1 MSLSNHLLLGTLD
14 CIIFRFLLSRL
25 EHLPVSRCPAPS
37 RTTPRSPHPPTKH
50 RPPALP
56 HLCFAGLNFADV
68 FCCLGLYKAAP
79 KGAFVPGLEFAG
91 EVEAI
96 APTTGPAQPTSQD
109 TQAPHTSSSSSSR
122 MTQTAAAAAHPN
134 LQVGDRVL
142 GVTRFGAFATHV
154 ALDTAY
160 LRPIPADWS
169 YEQAAAFPVQTLTAA
184 YGLFSCGGLQP
195 GDAVLV
201 QSAAGGVGLQA
212 LQICRKLGCAVL
224 GLVGSQ
230 DKVQLLEQQFKHA
243 LGSPP
248 ALGPHGNDP
257 QLQQQQHHQQQ
268 QQQIQQVTASSSS
281 ESGGRTESRRLHFAV
296 RQQHAAAIQQ
306 QLAGFLAEQQLQGFN
321 VVLDAVAGPY
331 FRPSYEALQPT
342 GRYVIFGA
350 AALTPPPGASL
361 QVGLGLL
368 NPVNLLAAARLVWG
382 WVNRPKLDVL
392 AMPGDNKSVCG
403 FNLIWLYNQ
412 QRLMAGLYATV
423 ERLQLPAPLVGHTY
437 TWQQLPEALAFL
449 QSGRSVGK
457 VVVAVAPANAAAVPD
472 A

>member
-1 MSLSNHLLLGTLD
+1 
-14 CIIFRFLLSRL
+14 
-25 EHLPVSRCPAPS
+25 
-37 RTTPRSPHPPTKH
+37 
-50 RPPALP
+50 
-56 HLCFAGLNFADV
+56 
-68 FCCLGLYKAAP
+68 
-79 KGAFVPGLEFAG
+79 
-91 EVEAI
+91 
-96 APTTGPAQPTSQD
+96 
-109 TQAPHTSSSSSSR
+109 
-122 MTQTAAAAAHPN
+122 
-134 LQVGDRVL
+134 VGDHVL

-212 LQICRKLGCAVL
+212 LQICCRLGCAVL
-224 GLVGSQ
+224 GLVGSP
-230 DKVQLLEQQFKHA
+230 DKVQLLEQQFKH
-243 LGSPP
+243 
-248 ALGPHGNDP
+248 
-257 QLQQQQHHQQQ
+257 
-268 QQQIQQVTASSSS
+268 SSG
-281 ESGGRTESRRLHFAV
+281 SGGLHFAV
-296 RQQHAAAIQQ
+296 RQQDTAAIQQ
-306 QLAGFLAEQQLQGFN
+306 QLAGFLAEQRLEGFQ

-331 FRPSYEALQPT
+331 FRPSYEALRPT

-361 QVGLGLL
+361 QPGLGLL
-368 NPVNLLAAARLVWG
+368 NPSNLLAAAKLVWG
-382 WVNRPKLDVL
+382 WINRPKLDVL
-392 AMPGDNKSVCG
+392 AMPGDNKSVAG

-437 TWQQLPEALAFL
+437 SWQQLPEALAFL

-457 VVVAVAPANAAAVPD
+457 VVVVVPAAVTAAVPD